1 MVRLAADWPRL
12 VREQNLSAAAWAL
25 VREEVSAR
33 CDGPHGLWEAD
44 ALHRLL
50 PSAAADAAVLHYQLG
65 MQLTET
71 ADLMGVEP
79 STAAGLVLAA
89 ERSLPKAAGE
99 QLAFRS
105 TGA

>member
-1 MVRLAADWPRL
+1 M
-12 VREQNLSAAAWAL
+12 REQNLSAVVWAL

-33 CDGPHGLWEAD
+33 CEGRHGAQEAD

-50 PSAAADAAVLHYQLG
+50 PSAAADAAVLHYRLG
-65 MQLTET
+65 MQLTEA

-89 ERSLPKAAGE
+89 ERSLPRAVGGR
-99 QLAFRS
+99 LAFRS
-105 TGA
+105 AGT